1 MKQFLFFLSLM
12 SGMTSCTMSPTTES
26 EVSFAQVDPF
36 LKVFRESSHFPEFK
50 DTAEV
55 AAGEHATFQFVVKSG
70 KTLTDLSVEISQFK
84 NQESETLDPA
94 RSGFIDYVRV
104 GRQTPD
110 RARDAIT
117 PLSNY
122 YPDPII
128 EKNNWTAERDMA
140 QPIWITVPV
149 PTDAKPGNYQ
159 ATFSLS
165 GKTGGKT
172 FRIERKMDIKV
183 YPVVMQEPDLWVANW
198 FSTSAEK
205 MKVFNGGEDA
215 ELYSDTYWEMIRELA
230 AKLKACYS
238 NVILISPL
246 EHIGFTE
253 EDGIYSFDFS
263 QFDKMIGIF
272 KEAGI
277 LKMIEGGHI
286 AGRTGNWDSPFAP
299 YVPELK
305 DGKKSLVQYP
315 MASEKARNFYMQ
327 FIPALI
333 SHLKKTDAGNLYTQH
348 IADEPISSN
357 IKSYVEI
364 ARFIKGQCPEI
375 KIIEACHSHDL
386 ENTLDIWVPQL
397 NFYKDGYNFYRERQ
411 KKGDEVWFYTCLAPQ
426 GDFANRFLEQPL
438 IKTRLIHWINFKYG
452 ATGYLHWGFNQWFA
466 NNDPYQETT
475 LMNTESG
482 NTLPGGDSWIVYPDR
497 GKLYGSIRLEAMRDG
512 IADYTLLQMLAKKN
526 PELATELCRLVIF
539 HWTLYDTEGNHFRKI
554 RRQILEELSK

>member
-12 SGMTSCTMSPTTES
+12 SGMTSCTMSPTTEG

-84 NQESETLDPA
+84 NQEGETLDPA

-110 RARDAIT
+110 RAKDAIT

-128 EKNNWTAERDMA
+128 EKNNWTAGRDMA
-140 QPIWITVPV
+140 QPIWTTVPV

-198 FSTSAEK
+198 FSTSAEN
-205 MKVFNGGEDA
+205 MKVFNGGEDV

-246 EHIGFTE
+246 EHIVFTE
-253 EDGIYSFDFS
+253 ENGIYSFDFT

-364 ARFIKGQCPEI
+364 ARFIKEQCPEI

-397 NFYKDGYNFYRERQ
+397 NFYKDGYDFYRERQ

-466 NNDPYQETT
+466 GNDPYQETT

-497 GKLYGSIRLEAMRDG
+497 GRLYGSIRLEAMRDG

-539 HWTLYDTEGNHFRKI
+539 HWTLYDTESNHFRKI